1 MLVYE
6 ANDKQPMIQ
15 LTKSLK
21 AWGSPSFQD
30 VLKDEIEHLD
40 AAALPLQQGLSQGSY
55 ASPDGISVMIISTI
69 EEPDCIRAKTGIH
82 FSGIIAGCNC
92 ADDPTP
98 VDGHPEYCE
107 VQFDID
113 RKTAVTT
120 ITLLPDGM

>member
-1 MLVYE
+1 
-6 ANDKQPMIQ
+6 MIQ

-30 VLKDEIEHLD
+30 VLTDEIRHLD

-55 ASPDGISVMIISTI
+55 ASHDGISVMIISI
-69 EEPDCIRAKTGIH
+69 AEEPGCIRIKTGIH
-82 FSGIIAGCNC
+82 FTGIIAGCNC

-107 VQFDID
+107 VQFTID
-113 RKTAVTT
+113 RQTAETT
-120 ITLLPDGM
+120 VTLLQDSA